1 MSVAFYGTQE
11 TVLSFEAASVTQ
23 GHPVKISQNYQVTDA
38 GEGDLPIGVCLHVRK
53 GIAAVQV
60 KGYVELPY
68 SGTTAPGLGWVNLA
82 ADGSGGVAVDVDG
95 IPCMVITRN
104 QTDKTVGLY
113 L

>member
-1 MSVAFYGTQE
+1 MLFRS
-11 TVLSFEAASVTQ
+11 
-23 GHPVKISQNYQVTDA
+23 
-38 GEGDLPIGVCLHVRK
+38 RK

-68 SGTTAPGLGWVNLA
+68 SGTAAPGLGWVNLA
-82 ADGSGGVAVDVDG
+82 ADGVGGVAVDADG